1 MWDITE
7 EEDEDG
13 EEKEVNNFF
22 LHWNVCTPHLPL
34 TNMFTTTKFTS

>member
-13 EEKEVNNFF
+13 EEKEVN
-22 LHWNVCTPHLPL
+22 
-34 TNMFTTTKFTS
+34 K

>member
-22 LHWNVCTPHLPL
+22 LHWKVRTPHLPL
-34 TNMFTTTKFTS
+34 TSVFTTTM